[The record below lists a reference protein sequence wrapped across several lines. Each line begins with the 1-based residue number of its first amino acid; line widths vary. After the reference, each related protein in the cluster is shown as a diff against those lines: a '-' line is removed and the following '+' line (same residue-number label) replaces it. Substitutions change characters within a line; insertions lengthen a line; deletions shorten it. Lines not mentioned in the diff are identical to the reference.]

1 MGWRKLPILE
11 VCNIARMVTLSP
23 VCDQGFS
30 VVDVLVRAMLYSRD
44 FPEQFEVPIS
54 SPIPPM
60 GAGGNAPPPAAATK
74 SGSNFAKCPLL
85 WVEEKA
91 KFLHI

>member
-1 MGWRKLPILE
+1 MEKVIIPE
-11 VCNIARMVTLSP
+11 ACNIARMVTLSP

-30 VVDVLVRAMLYSRD
+30 VVDVLVRTILYSRD
-44 FPEQFEVPIS
+44 YDEQSEMPIS

-60 GAGGNAPPPAAATK
+60 DAGSHVPPPAAATK
-74 SGSNFAKCPLL
+74 SDSNFAKCPLL

-91 KFLHI
+91 KFIHV